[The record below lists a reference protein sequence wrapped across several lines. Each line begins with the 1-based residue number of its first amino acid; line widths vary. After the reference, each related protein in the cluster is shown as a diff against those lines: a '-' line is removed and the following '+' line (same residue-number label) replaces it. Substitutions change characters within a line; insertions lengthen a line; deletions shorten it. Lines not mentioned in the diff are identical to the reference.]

1 VILQKNFGRFVVG
14 YNGTLEAKWEGSQL
28 EEKGGE
34 FSQSFGVSYEISPA
48 WLVGAEFLH
57 EIDIPDWSEAEDS
70 ILYGGPNL
78 SYRRGN
84 WWATLTPLAQLTN
97 VASEVDFQ
105 TRLIFG
111 FSF

>member
-1 VILQKNFGRFVVG
+1 M
-14 YNGTLEAKWEGSQL
+14 
-28 EEKGGE
+28 
-34 FSQSFGVSYEISPA
+34 
-48 WLVGAEFLH
+48 
-57 EIDIPDWSEAEDS
+57 PDWSEAGDS
-70 ILYGGPNL
+70 ILYGGPNI

-97 VASEVDFQ
+97 LSSEVDFQ

>member
-1 VILQKNFGRFVVG
+1 MIGWK
-14 YNGTLEAKWEGSQL
+14 
-28 EEKGGE
+28 EKGGE
-34 FSQSFGVSYEISPA
+34 LAQSFGVSYEISPA
-48 WLVGAEFLH
+48 WLVGPEFLH
-57 EIDIPDWSEAEDS
+57 EIDIPERSLEAEDS

-105 TRLIFG
+105 ARLIFG